1 MKIFKDLNCIS
12 VWMYAQDLLTLE
24 ILQIIFKGQEESRS

>member
-1 MKIFKDLNCIS
+1 MKIFNDLNCIS
-12 VWMYAQDLLTLE
+12 VWMYAQDGLTLE